1 MVQFDTMMPPNRTMV
16 WSLMALA
23 AGLCLA
29 RHAEAQTAQAD
40 FTITAELR
48 SRRLRETSGVAVSR
62 QHPGILWTH
71 NDSGDDPVL
80 YATDLQGHNLGE
92 YRIHGARARD
102 WEDIALGRCPETDG
116 DCLFI
121 GDIGDNSERRGSVS
135 IYILPEP
142 PPPPAGPIQAVSA
155 RRLVV
160 HYADRPRDAEA
171 LAVDAQGTVLVIS
184 KGRSGPVMLFR
195 ISRDDAQGS
204 EVTVEPS
211 AELGIT
217 PANMPNTITA
227 ASISPDGTLLV
238 VRSYVEIIFYRWAE
252 GHADRMN
259 PSCWLGLQEP
269 QGEAVDF
276 LDASTLVVTSEAQ
289 FGRPA
294 LIATVRCPASLLSP

>member
-1 MVQFDTMMPPNRTMV
+1 MMGPSRATV
-16 WSLMALA
+16 SSLMALA

-29 RHAEAQTAQAD
+29 GPAVAQRAQAD

-92 YRIHGARARD
+92 YRVHGARARD
-102 WEDIALGRCPETDG
+102 WEDIALGLCPETDD

-121 GDIGDNSERRGSVS
+121 GDIGDNAERRASVS

-160 HYADRPRDAEA
+160 HYADRPKDAEA
-171 LAVDAQGTVLVIS
+171 LAVDAQGTILVIS
-184 KGRSGPVMLFR
+184 KGRSGPVTLYR
-195 ISRDDAQGS
+195 ISRDDARGS

-211 AELGIT
+211 DELGIA
-217 PANMPNTITA
+217 PANMPSTITA

-238 VRSYVEIIFYRWAE
+238 VRSYVEIIFYRWAG
-252 GHADRMN
+252 GHAERMN
-259 PSCWLGLQEP
+259 PSCWLGLREP

-276 LDASTLVVTSEAQ
+276 LDASTLVLTSEAQ

-294 LIATVRCPASLLSP
+294 LISTVRCQESLPSP